1 MKKQRW
7 SLLISQKIC
16 CGSTLIAVN
25 PCEYKDFTF
34 FYSIAV
40 DFFWWSNAYLFKGG
54 YLRELSC
61 FLDFNAWVFFSQLCL
76 PCPIWQGRKKYN
88 LDLGDWEFTI
98 WFVLNLKNV
107 QFHKQPLCVCVQVF
121 LYWLYSICCCFIE
134 TCLCVCVCQGQGW
147 WLWDSGS
154 RWHACGVRPRRLPQ
168 CCGFPPQPL
177 LQTTRSNL
185 QQLHFLLEPGK
196 FVCPPE
202 PRQHSHHLD
211 THSACTQP
219 ASSV

>member
-1 MKKQRW
+1 MHEGVFQAMFALSYLAGTQEIQSQLRW
-7 SLLISQKIC
+7 LRVHHLICPEVEESTISQTTPVC
-16 CGSTLIAVN
+16 MCTSVSVLIVQ
-25 PCEYKDFTF
+25 YM
-34 FYSIAV
+34 S
-40 DFFWWSNAYLFKGG
+40 LF
-54 YLRELSC
+54 
-61 FLDFNAWVFFSQLCL
+61 NWN
-76 PCPIWQGRKKYN
+76 I
-88 LDLGDWEFTI
+88 
-98 WFVLNLKNV
+98 
-107 QFHKQPLCVCVQVF
+107 
-121 LYWLYSICCCFIE
+121 
-134 TCLCVCVCQGQGW
+134 CVCVCVFQGQGW
-147 WLWDSGS
+147 WLWNSGS

-202 PRQHSHHLD
+202 PRRHSHHLD